1 MGKCWYFP
9 VTFNMQV
16 KYELCISD
24 FFFHYEIKAGHKFIS
39 LTMKADFEKKYQGV
53 IGKFG
58 INFLTYYIW
67 LSWVPDLH
75 KQAEGNGQNTLT
87 CDGGVMEGSPARKQ
101 YVSAMWS
108 CSTMS

>member
-39 LTMKADFEKKYQGV
+39 LTMKADFEKKISRCDWKIWY
-53 IGKFG
+53 KF
-58 INFLTYYIW
+58 LD
-67 LSWVPDLH
+67 VLH
-75 KQAEGNGQNTLT
+75 LVVLG
-87 CDGGVMEGSPARKQ
+87 P
-101 YVSAMWS
+101 WS
-108 CSTMS
+108 T

>member
-1 MGKCWYFP
+1 MSCVFL
-9 VTFNMQV
+9 T
-16 KYELCISD
+16 
-24 FFFHYEIKAGHKFIS
+24 FFFYYEIKAGHKFIS

-58 INFLTYYIW
+58 IYFLTYYIW